1 MHPSKFNLMLADDDH
16 DDCIFFKEALEEL
29 QVQAKLKILNDGV
42 KLMTLLSKPDIILP
56 DALYLDLN
64 MPRKNG
70 FECVI
75 EIKQMEKLKSIPVI
89 IFSTSFDPNVVDILY
104 EQGATYYMQKP
115 AMFSNLKNIIAKS
128 LQLISIPTI
137 QKPLKENFVITSH

>member
-1 MHPSKFNLMLADDDH
+1 MLADDDH